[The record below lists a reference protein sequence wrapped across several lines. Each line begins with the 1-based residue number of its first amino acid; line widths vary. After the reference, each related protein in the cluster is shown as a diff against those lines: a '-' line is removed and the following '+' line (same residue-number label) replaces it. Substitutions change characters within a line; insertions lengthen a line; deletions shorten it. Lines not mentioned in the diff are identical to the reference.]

1 MSDSSVSPF
10 AQWTERDIVDL
21 IAAFPLAWVVSA
33 VPEFR
38 ATSLPILLETDE
50 SGRPVSLLGHFAKSN
65 PQVEQIR
72 SEPRTLLLFSGPQG
86 YISPELVTTTRNWAP
101 TWNYATAR
109 IVSDVRFDEGLN
121 DEALEKLVGTM
132 ERGRRDPWTRSELGP
147 RYERMKR
154 AIIAFRAP
162 IVGIEARFKLGQ
174 DERDEVFSDIVEG
187 LDGTELADWM
197 RRFDANRP

>member
-1 MSDSSVSPF
+1 LSDFSVSPF
-10 AQWTERDIVDL
+10 AQWAERDIVDL

-72 SEPRTLLLFSGPQG
+72 SEPRTLFLFSGPQG

-154 AIIAFRAP
+154 AIIAFRSP

-174 DERDEVFSDIVEG
+174 DERDEVFSDIAEG
-187 LDGTELADWM
+187 LDGTELANWM
-197 RRFDANRP
+197 RRFNANRP